1 MQYPFLATVKRNK
14 TARGYCLVL
23 CVSLLGSFALGCGPT
38 APVVEDASEE
48 VISTAV
54 MDAAVLDAQL
64 DELLKAG
71 QDDGMEVSVW
81 VGGRE
86 DDPWYVRNAEVWR
99 PVASAIK
106 VAYLIE
112 LFNTYAD
119 QLDGVLEGAAE
130 IVTDPTHPAIAHF
143 NDEQQADILDHLAN
157 ATVREVGYMMIRG
170 VGVSNAVYNA
180 AANVTTAV
188 LGGPASLTKL
198 IHDRD
203 PAFAGLVS
211 RRYMQADRVV
221 NGDNEAT
228 AAALAVVLQQ
238 IAFRRV
244 PKTDAD
250 TTQAMWEILHV
261 PEDAGSTGSHYFK
274 SGSLDSDPLTRI
286 RSGFWESPTGIVVY
300 VVMVEQPNP
309 GSRTR
314 EEAGLHLA
322 DVSVAVTDA
331 VLVAARM
338 GQ

>member
-1 MQYPFLATVKRNK
+1 MQDPSITTVNRNQ

-23 CVSLLGSFALGCGPT
+23 CVSLLGSFAMGCGPT

-130 IVTDPTHPAIAHF
+130 IVTDSTHPAIAHF
-143 NDEQQADILDHLAN
+143 NDEQQSDIRDHLAN
-157 ATVREVGYMMIRG
+157 ATVREVVAEPDYI
-170 VGVSNAVYNA
+170 
-180 AANVTTAV
+180 V
-188 LGGPASLTKL
+188 LVVRESG
-198 IHDRD
+198 H
-203 PAFAGLVS
+203 
-211 RRYMQADRVV
+211 YRVV
-221 NGDNEAT
+221 
-228 AAALAVVLQQ
+228 
-238 IAFRRV
+238 
-244 PKTDAD
+244 
-250 TTQAMWEILHV
+250 
-261 PEDAGSTGSHYFK
+261 
-274 SGSLDSDPLTRI
+274 
-286 RSGFWESPTGIVVY
+286 
-300 VVMVEQPNP
+300 
-309 GSRTR
+309 
-314 EEAGLHLA
+314 
-322 DVSVAVTDA
+322 VARA
-331 VLVAARM
+331 
-338 GQ
+338 

>member
-1 MQYPFLATVKRNK
+1 M
-14 TARGYCLVL
+14 
-23 CVSLLGSFALGCGPT
+23 
-38 APVVEDASEE
+38 
-48 VISTAV
+48 
-54 MDAAVLDAQL
+54 
-64 DELLKAG
+64 
-71 QDDGMEVSVW
+71 
-81 VGGRE
+81 
-86 DDPWYVRNAEVWR
+86 
-99 PVASAIK
+99 
-106 VAYLIE
+106 
-112 LFNTYAD
+112 
-119 QLDGVLEGAAE
+119 LEGAAE

-261 PEDAGSTGSHYFK
+261 PEDAGPTGSHYFK
-274 SGSLDSDPLTRI
+274 SGSLDLSLI
-286 RSGFWESPTGIVVY
+286 HI
-300 VVMVEQPNP
+300 
-309 GSRTR
+309 
-314 EEAGLHLA
+314 
-322 DVSVAVTDA
+322 
-331 VLVAARM
+331 
-338 GQ
+338 

>member
-1 MQYPFLATVKRNK
+1 MQDPSITTVNRNE
-14 TARGYCLVL
+14 TARSYCLVL
-23 CVSLLGSFALGCGPT
+23 FVSLLGSFAMGCGPT
-38 APVVEDASEE
+38 APVVEDTSEE
-48 VISTAV
+48 GISTAV
-54 MDAAVLDAQL
+54 MDTAVLDTQL

-130 IVTDPTHPAIAHF
+130 IVTDSTHPAIAHF
-143 NDEQQADILDHLAN
+143 NDEQQSDIRDHLAN

-180 AANVTTAV
+180 AANVTTTV

-203 PAFAGLVS
+203 PAFVGLVS

-331 VLVAARM
+331 VLAAARM